1 MPRKNITV
9 LIVDDAPETRSNM
22 RRLLSLCLGVEV
34 VGEASHAAEALD
46 RISQLSPQ
54 VVLMDVNM
62 PGMDGITATAKV
74 TATYPDVAVIV
85 MSVQGEI
92 EYLRKAM
99 VAGAKDYLVKPFGA
113 DELVECIQKVWAR
126 ELERRAQLPLT
137 AGMEKQP
144 GQVVAVFSPKGG
156 VGKTTLAVNMAAALA
171 SEHKAKVCL
180 VDLSLQFGDVCV
192 FLSLTPRRT
201 LSDLVSESS
210 LDAATL
216 ASYLLP
222 HSSGIKVL
230 PAPLSP
236 EYAEYIVPDH
246 VTRILALTRTMFDFV
261 VVDMPASFDETTL
274 AALDAAD
281 KVFLL
286 GNMDM
291 ASLKNMKVALELMG
305 RLAYSREKIVL
316 ILNQAGYDYGLRFAD
331 LEGALSRKVDFYIH
345 HEDIPAMLAANRGVP
360 LVLNQPDSKLAKRFR
375 DLVNEHLMPKRR
387 KEGAVS
393 LWRRR

>member
-1 MPRKNITV
+1 MPRKDITV
-9 LIVDDAPETRSNM
+9 LVVDDAPDTRSSI
-22 RRLLSLCLGVEV
+22 RRLLGLSAGIEV
-34 VGEASHAAEALD
+34 VGEAGNAAEALEK
-46 RISQLSPQ
+46 IGQLFPQ

-74 TATYPDVAVIV
+74 TATYPDTAVIV
-85 MSVQGEI
+85 MSVQGET

-113 DELVECIQKVWAR
+113 DELVDGIQKAWAR
-126 ELERRAQLPLT
+126 ELERRTQFSTSTGLDKA
-137 AGMEKQP
+137 P

-156 VGKTTLAVNMAAALA
+156 VGKTTLAVNVAAALV

-192 FLSLTPRRT
+192 FLSLVPRRT
-201 LSDLVSESS
+201 LSDLVSEST
-210 LDAATL
+210 LDAGTI

-236 EYAEYIVPDH
+236 EYAEYVVPEH
-246 VTRILALTRTMFDFV
+246 VTRILALCRSMFDYV
-261 VVDMPASFDETTL
+261 VVDMPASFDDVTL

-291 ASLKNMKVALELMG
+291 ASLKNMKIALELMG
-305 RLAYSREKIVL
+305 RLSYSKDKIVL

-331 LEGALSRKVDFYIH
+331 LEGALARKVNFYIH

-360 LVLNQPDSKLAKRFR
+360 LVLNNPDSKLARRFR
-375 DLVNEHLMPKRR
+375 DLANEHLMPTRR
-387 KEGAVS
+387 KEGAAG

>member
-1 MPRKNITV
+1 MPRKDITV
-9 LIVDDAPETRSNM
+9 LIVDDAADTRSSI
-22 RRLLSLCLGVEV
+22 RRLLGLSGGMEV
-34 VGEASHAAEALD
+34 VGEAANAAEALEK
-46 RISQLSPQ
+46 IGQLSPQ

-74 TATYPDVAVIV
+74 NSTYPDTAVIV

-99 VAGAKDYLVKPFGA
+99 MAGAKDYLVKPFGV
-113 DELVECIQKVWAR
+113 DELVDGIQKVWAR
-126 ELERRAQLPLT
+126 ELERRAQFSASTGL
-137 AGMEKQP
+137 EKTP

-156 VGKTTLAVNMAAALA
+156 VGKTTLAVNVAAALV

-192 FLSLTPRRT
+192 FLSLVPRRT
-201 LSDLVSESS
+201 MSDLVSEST
-210 LDAATL
+210 LDAGTI
-216 ASYLLP
+216 ASYLIP

-236 EYAEYIVPDH
+236 EYAEYVVPEH
-246 VTRILALTRTMFDFV
+246 VTRILALCRTMFDYV
-261 VVDMPASFDETTL
+261 VLDMPASFDEVTL

-305 RLAYSREKIVL
+305 RLAYSSDKIVL
-316 ILNQAGYDYGLRFAD
+316 ILNQAGYDYGIRFAD
-331 LEGALSRKVDFYIH
+331 LEGALARKVDFYIH

-360 LVLNQPDSKLAKRFR
+360 LVLNQPDNKLAKRFR
-375 DLVNEHLMPKRR
+375 ELVNEHLMPKRR
-387 KEGAVS
+387 KEGAVG